1 MLRVRNNTKYAPFK
15 LRDMIMRDTAAGCT
29 NLINDNLYR
38 DIGTDWF
45 YYLTQTCSY
54 NAGYNTPITTNI
66 ITAYI
71 FDNFKDRVML
81 EKYADEFDFWDE
93 STDFPVYVDMVKQS
107 ISYTLKAN
115 TEKYNKLYYAM
126 IAEFNPLWN
135 VDGTEITERELTQT
149 GHVTDTKTGTD
160 TTSNTGTDT
169 TGTSGT
175 ETTTKRGTDTETKT
189 GTDTATKTG
198 TQATADTG
206 TEQYAKAGT
215 EALGKSGTETLGRS
229 GTETTAGTGGITTET
244 SNTTYDSST
253 YYGKEKTEETRNT
266 TDTKTLNTTDTNT
279 IATTDTTTY
288 NTTDTKTLNTLDTVT
303 YNVGDETQYNT
314 TDEILHN
321 TTDELTVSRQNQTTH
336 DTETEIEYNSSNRND
351 RELVDTETI
360 KHTRQGNIGVTT
372 TTKLLT
378 EYIEYSKISVFMDTV
393 ARDIVNTITY
403 MTY

>member
-15 LRDMIMRDTAAGCT
+15 LRDMIMRDTATGCT

-54 NAGYNTPITTNI
+54 NTGYNTPITTNI

-149 GHVTDTKTGTD
+149 GHITDTKTGTD

-206 TEQYAKAGT
+206 TEEYTKA
-215 EALGKSGTETLGRS
+215 GTETLGRS
-229 GTETTAGTGGITTET
+229 GTETTAGTGGVTTET

-266 TDTKTLNTTDTNT
+266 TDTKTLNTTDT
-279 IATTDTTTY
+279 TTH

-321 TTDELTVSRQNQTTH
+321 TTDELTISKQDQTTH

-360 KHTRQGNIGVTT
+360 KHTRQGNIGTVSTI
-372 TTKLLT
+372 KLLT
-378 EYIEYSKISVFMDTV
+378 EYIEYSKISVFIDTIS
-393 ARDIVNTITY
+393 RDIVNTITY

>member
-93 STDFPVYVDMVKQS
+93 STDFSVYADMVKQS

-135 VDGTEITERELTQT
+135 VDGTEITERELRQT
-149 GHVTDTKTGTD
+149 GTVEDTGAGTD
-160 TTSNTGTDT
+160 TTTNTGTDT
-169 TGTSGT
+169 TAKTGT
-175 ETTTKRGTDTETKT
+175 ETTTKTGTETDLLTGRETTNKT
-189 GTDTATKTG
+189 GTIT
-198 TQATADTG
+198 TADTG
-206 TEQYAKAGT
+206 TEALSKTGT
-215 EALGKSGTETLGRS
+215 DTLS
-229 GTETTAGTGGITTET
+229 KTGTETTAGTGGITTET
-244 SNTTYDSST
+244 ANTTYDSST
-253 YYGKEKTEETRNT
+253 YYNKEKVQETRDT
-266 TDTKTLNTTDTNT
+266 TDTKTLNTTDT
-279 IATTDTTTY
+279 TTL

-303 YNVGDETQYNT
+303 NDT
-314 TDEILHN
+314 TDELVHNTSDQTTYN
-321 TTDELTVSRQNQTTH
+321 TTDELTHRTTDTVTH
-336 DTETEIEYNSSNRND
+336 DTESETARNTHNIND
-351 RELVDTETI
+351 RDLTDTEKI
-360 KHTRQGNIGVTT
+360 KVTRQGNIGVTT

-378 EYIEYSKISVFMDTV
+378 EYIEYSRISVFMDTV